1 MNDSFEDVK
10 EEVKAG
16 EAAEKTEKAEETVG
30 TAEKAVEKVAEETV
44 EATEESVGAAEK
56 VNEKPDEKAGAGI
69 HATHRSKPESKT
81 RTKSSEKKG
90 SHRVKKSDGKSARKV
105 SLSSAR
111 QNRAWLIVSAVLLVL
126 GLAWVVTY
134 CLTRVYPIAGIG
146 LWNVYI
152 PSVIALLGFVGVL
165 SWK

>member
-1 MNDSFEDVK
+1 MSDYVVEGK
-10 EEVKAG
+10 EEEDKTG
-16 EAAEKTEKAEETVG
+16 EVAKESVGAAEEST
-30 TAEKAVEKVAEETV
+30 
-44 EATEESVGAAEK
+44 EATEESVGATKEAD
-56 VNEKPDEKAGAGI
+56 EKPSAGI
-69 HATHRSKPESKT
+69 HAAHRSKPKT
-81 RTKSSEKKG
+81 KAKTKSLEKKG
-90 SHRVKKSDGKSARKV
+90 SHRVKKSDGKSGRKI

-111 QNRAWLIVSAVLLVL
+111 QSRAWLIVSAVLLVL

-152 PSVIALLGFVGVL
+152 PSVIAVLGFAGVL